1 MKSDGDVALTLF
13 LNFSLIGLMA
23 VGGANTVV
31 PELHRQ
37 TVELHGWL
45 GDRQFG
51 ELFALSQAA
60 PGPNVVFVT
69 LLGYQIA
76 GVTGALAATVAMV
89 APPTM
94 LAYVVSRVFDHFRD
108 AVWRN
113 VIQAAL
119 VPVSIGLI
127 AAGALIVARAADRD
141 LATLAIT
148 AVAFAIA
155 YWTRISPLVPLGLAA
170 ALGVAGL
177 L

>member
-1 MKSDGDVALTLF
+1 MKSDGDIVLTL
-13 LNFSLIGLMA
+13 LVNFAVISLMA
-23 VGGANTVV
+23 IGGANTVV

-51 ELFALSQAA
+51 ELFALSQAS

-76 GVTGALAATVAMV
+76 GVSGALVATFAMV
-89 APPTM
+89 APPTT

-108 AVWRN
+108 AAWRN
-113 VIQAAL
+113 IVQAAL

-141 LATLAIT
+141 WTTLAIT
-148 AVAFAIA
+148 AVAFAIT
-155 YWTRISPLVPLGLAA
+155 YWTKISPLIPLGVAA